1 MKILL
6 VNKYFNMH
14 GGSETYFFGLADLLR
29 QAGHEVIF
37 FAMQDEKNLPCE
49 QSAYFVSN
57 VEFNGELTAAQKLKA
72 AFRMVYSFEAKK
84 KMHPKPAI
92 NSTNI
97 PAAPLIHSIRFINWY
112 PFCKKS
118 LYRYFLQKCKIY
130 TFL

>member
-57 VEFNGELTAAQKLKA
+57 VEFNGELTATQKLKA
-72 AFRMVYSFEAKK
+72 ASAWC
-84 KMHPKPAI
+84 
-92 NSTNI
+92 I
-97 PAAPLIHSIRFINWY
+97 PLKQR
-112 PFCKKS
+112 KKS
-118 LYRYFLQKCKIY
+118 LR
-130 TFL
+130 

>member
-57 VEFNGELTAAQKLKA
+57 VEFNGKLTAAQKLKA

-84 KMHPKPAI
+84 KISALIEKEKVDGEEFKNIMQ
-92 NSTNI
+92 STGDDKGEATE
-97 PAAPLIHSIRFINWY
+97 AAPETADAEKDSI
-112 PFCKKS
+112 
-118 LYRYFLQKCKIY
+118 
-130 TFL
+130 